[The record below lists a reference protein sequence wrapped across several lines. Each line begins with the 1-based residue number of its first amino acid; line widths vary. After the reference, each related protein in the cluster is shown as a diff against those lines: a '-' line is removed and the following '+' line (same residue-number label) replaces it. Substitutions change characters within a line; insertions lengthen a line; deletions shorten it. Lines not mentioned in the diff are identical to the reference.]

1 MDEKKLL
8 EQGLTQEEVE
18 ERKRQGLYNGAYQV
32 KTKTIGQILVSN
44 IFTLFNFVNLF
55 LAICVFLVGSY
66 KNMMFLGVV
75 FWNIG
80 IGIFQQIRSKKVIDR
95 LSLISNPKTDV
106 LRDGKRITIQHTE
119 ICQDDILLLEAGNQI
134 CADSVILV
142 GTVMV
147 NESMLTGE
155 SNPIQKTVGD
165 SILSGSYIISGSVEA
180 RVIHV
185 GKENYINTIIGN
197 AKYMKKP
204 NSEIM
209 DSTKF
214 IIKVISI
221 CMFPI
226 AFILFAKYNW
236 SMHLSIKNTVVN
248 TVSALVGMIP
258 NGLMLLTTCVLAVGV
273 IRLAKKDTLVQEL
286 YCIETLA
293 RVDVLC
299 LDKTGTITEG
309 TMELEDYH
317 PVEEY
322 TREELR
328 DAISSFASAIADK
341 NPTIMAIKEKFVQK
355 SDLQVEGTIPF
366 NSIQKWS
373 LVKFKNGPA
382 YVLGAP
388 ENVLKNRISEYQ
400 DCVQPLLKAGNRVL
414 VFAKSDVKKII
425 DDQLPEDIQPMG
437 FIVINEKI
445 RTSAK
450 DTLEYFK
457 KQDVNVKIISGDN
470 PQTVSAIAKRA
481 GVEQAE
487 NYIDARTIKETDDLN
502 EIVEKYTVFGRV
514 TPTQK
519 LSFVKALKEN
529 GHTVAMT
536 GDGVNDVLA
545 LKEADCSIAMQS
557 GSDAARNVSQLVLLK
572 SDFSAMPA
580 IVEEGRRSINN
591 LERSATLYLEKTIYA
606 TLLALI
612 FIFLPFEYPFEAV
625 HLTLIG
631 SLSIGIPSFI
641 LALEPNKERV
651 TGHFLTKVFQIAIP
665 SGLLVV
671 GNVLLT
677 MGFNYFFHIGSQY
690 NETMATYSTFI
701 TAMIVLYHICKPF
714 NLLKKMMLVIL
725 IGAFLLASQLM
736 RPLFQLAYLPVRLK
750 LELIVLG
757 IITFFVY
764 KFLRYLT
771 KKVFHKFTKQKE
783 SCIIKK

>member
-1 MDEKKLL
+1 MDEKKKL
-8 EQGLTQEEVE
+8 EHGLSQEEVNQ
-18 ERKRQGLYNGAYQV
+18 RKRKGLYNGAYQV
-32 KTKTIGQILVSN
+32 KTKTIGHILWSN

-55 LAICVFLVGSY
+55 LAICVFCVGSY

-80 IGIFQQIRSKKVIDR
+80 IGIFQQIRSKRIIDR
-95 LSLISNPKTDV
+95 LSLISNPKTTV
-106 LRDGKRITIQHTE
+106 LRDNEAISIMHSE

-134 CADSVILV
+134 CADSIVLDGMI
-142 GTVMV
+142 MV

-155 SNPIQKTVGD
+155 SNPIQKKNGD
-165 SILSGSYIISGSVEA
+165 TILSGSFIISGSAKA

-214 IIKVISI
+214 IIKIISI

-236 SMHLSIKNTVVN
+236 SMNLSLKNTVVN

-273 IRLAKKDTLVQEL
+273 VRLAKKDTLVQEL

-309 TMELEDYH
+309 NMELEAYY
-317 PVEEY
+317 P
-322 TREELR
+322 TNSFQKEELKE
-328 DAISSFASAIADK
+328 AISVFASAIEDR
-341 NPTIMAIKEKFVQK
+341 NPTIMAIKEKFVKHNDFQI
-355 SDLQVEGTIPF
+355 ETRIPF
-366 NSIQKWS
+366 NSAQKWS
-373 LVKFKNGPA
+373 LVKIKNGPA
-382 YVLGAP
+382 YILGAP
-388 ENVLKNRISEYQ
+388 ENVLKEKIDEYQ
-400 DCVQPLLKAGNRVL
+400 TILQPLLKDGNRVL
-414 VFAKSDVKKII
+414 IFAKSDVPQII
-425 DDQLPEDIQPMG
+425 DHQLPEELQPMG

-445 RTSAK
+445 RNSAK
-450 DTLEYFK
+450 DTLDYFK
-457 KQDVNVKIISGDN
+457 KQGVTVKIISGDN
-470 PQTVSAIAKRA
+470 PLTVSAIAKRA
-481 GVEQAE
+481 GVCNAE
-487 NYIDARTIKETDDLN
+487 KYIDARTIKETDNLN
-502 EIVEKYTVFGRV
+502 EIVENYSIFGRV
-514 TPTQK
+514 TPAQK
-519 LSFVKALKEN
+519 LALVKALKEN
-529 GHTVAMT
+529 QHTVAMT

-651 TGHFLTKVFQIAIP
+651 TGHFLTKVFQVAIP

-677 MGFNYFFHIGSQY
+677 MGFNYFFQIGGQY

-714 NLLKKMMLVIL
+714 NLMKKIMFAIL
-725 IGAFLLASQLM
+725 ILAFLLASQLL
-736 RPLFQLAYLPVRLK
+736 RSVFQLAYLPIGLK

-757 IITFFVY
+757 IITFFAY
-764 KFLRYLT
+764 KFLRYFT
-771 KKVFHKFTKQKE
+771 KKLFHKFTK
-783 SCIIKK
+783 